1 MGVDLMMVGVHQVVH
16 QEMHQEGRPEVWRQR
31 LLPPRVTGR
40 LRPRHPPHRPRQPR
54 RPHRLHLGLR
64 NLWGMDSG
72 ECLSGNL
79 MTIDIDFSQEDLGAQ
94 SGAGGRRHLFH
105 HPSPPPRR
113 LRRHC
118 GRLRGGGG
126 RRGAGSRPRRTGEQR
141 ASPGWP
147 PPPSTSTTVLVWTRT
162 SMHPELPPRMK
173 IRSSLVLL
181 FDRWCKVYGFLVLFQ
196 TGSNCHKP
204 LQGVYKFA
212 FL

>member
-16 QEMHQEGRPEVWRQR
+16 QEVHQEGRPEVWGQR
-31 LLPPRVTGR
+31 LPPPRVSGR
-40 LRPRHPPHRPRQPR
+40 LRPHHPPHRPHRQPR

-64 NLWGMDSG
+64 SLWGMASG

-79 MTIDIDFSQEDLGAQ
+79 MTIDIDFSQEVQEGAL

-126 RRGAGSRPRRTGEQR
+126 RRGAGSQPRRTGERR

-162 SMHPELPPRMK
+162 SMHPELPLRMK
-173 IRSSLVLL
+173 TRSSLILL
-181 FDRWCKVYGFLVLFQ
+181 FEGWCKVYGFLALFQ
-196 TGSNCHKP
+196 TFTKVFISLPFFNE
-204 LQGVYKFA
+204 
-212 FL
+212 